1 MSKKNDNNQEVK
13 GFLGH
18 VERVG
23 NSLPHPAVLF
33 IILSAIVIV
42 IAEIMTRKGVSVTYF
57 DAREGADV
65 TVSTVSLMNAEG
77 LRYIFA
83 SAVQNFVGFAP
94 LGVVLVTMLGIG
106 CAEQTGLLGSAF
118 SSFLLS
124 VKPKVLTAAVV
135 FIGVISNIAS
145 DAGYVVVVP
154 LAGLIFAMAGRHPIA
169 GITAAFAGVSGGF
182 SANLIFGPTDVLLSG
197 ITNSALEMSNID
209 MVVNASD
216 NWYFLIVST
225 FLVTIIGT
233 LITERVVVPNL
244 GEYTGSYKVDNAE
257 LTDIEKKGLKNARI
271 VLIIY
276 LIVMACLMA
285 PKNAVFKSINET
297 TGKLDLTNF
306 MGESLILAVVL
317 LFMLPGIAY
326 GKTTGSIKNT
336 HDFIGHLAKSM
347 ESMSGFI
354 IMAFFASQFI
364 AYFGQTNIGTII
376 AVSGAN
382 FLKSVGLQGIPLI
395 ILFIIITAFI
405 NLFIGSAS
413 AKWAIMAPIFIPMF
427 IQMGL
432 TPELTQV
439 AYRIADSA
447 TNIIS
452 PLMNYFA
459 IIVVFMQKYDEDS
472 GIGTLISTMLPYS
485 MAFLVSWTILL
496 IIWMVFN
503 LPLGPLGAGIYLS

>member
-1 MSKKNDNNQEVK
+1 MSKNDDNQEIK

-18 VERVG
+18 VERIG
-23 NSLPHPAVLF
+23 NSFPHPAVLF
-33 IILSAIVIV
+33 IILSAIIIV
-42 IAEIMTRKGVSVTYF
+42 VAEIMYRKGVSVTFF
-57 DAREGADV
+57 DAKENADV
-65 TVSTVSLMNAEG
+65 TVRAASLLNPEG

-83 SAVQNFVGFAP
+83 SAVQNFVNFAP

-106 CAEQTGLLGSAF
+106 SAEQTGLLNSAF
-118 SSFLLS
+118 SSLLLS
-124 VKPKVLTAAVV
+124 VNPRILTAGVV

-154 LAGLIFAMAGRHPIA
+154 LGGMIFAMANRHPIA

-197 ITNSALEMSNID
+197 VTNSALQMSNID

-225 FLVTIIGT
+225 FLITAIGT
-233 LITERVVVPNL
+233 WVTEKIVIPNL
-244 GEYTGSYKVDNAE
+244 GEYTGDYDVDRTE
-257 LTDIEKKGLKNARI
+257 LTDIEKKGLKNAGI
-271 VLIIY
+271 VLLIY
-276 LIVMACLMA
+276 VVIMGFLMF
-285 PKNAVFKSINET
+285 PENAVFKSMNES
-297 TGKLDLTNF
+297 TGKVDLNNF
-306 MGESLILAVVL
+306 MGESLIFAVLL

-326 GKTTGSIKNT
+326 GKTTGAIKDT
-336 HDFIGHLAKSM
+336 HDFIGNLVKSM
-347 ESMSGFI
+347 ESMAGFI
-354 IMAFFASQFI
+354 VMAFFAAQFI
-364 AYFGQTNIGTII
+364 AYFGETNIGTII

-382 FLKSVGLQGIPLI
+382 FLESVGLNGIPLI
-395 ILFIIITAFI
+395 ILFILLSAFI

-427 IQMGL
+427 MNMGL
-432 TPELTQV
+432 SPQLTQV
-439 AYRIADSA
+439 AYRIADSS

-459 IIVVFMQKYDEDS
+459 IVVVFMQKYDKDT

-485 MAFLVSWTILL
+485 LSFLIGWTILL
-496 IIWMVFN
+496 IIWMVFDI
-503 LPLGPLGAGIYLS
+503 PLGPGAYMFL